1 MWWVNAIQDL
11 IEDIFYEQTLR
22 CCFNI
27 TILLS
32 TVSHL
37 RSYVLDGWAVDC
49 SIAWYLLIKT
59 NNLVV
64 KFKVKSHDISSLPG
78 LEETGNHDH
87 DKIIIFHPSSLSLAF
102 KTREPSKPWSSSS
115 SSSVTAPTVLIPK
128 FSRRNANLGIEMFQ
142 TVTVKLSKS
151 IWAIGHSLVQPPIL
165 SKTKTWIKWIFPR
178 KISPS
183 KLIIYAN
190 NFPISVREI

>member
-78 LEETGNHDH
+78 LEETENHDH
-87 DKIIIFHPSSLSLAF
+87 DKIIIFHPH
-102 KTREPSKPWSSSS
+102 
-115 SSSVTAPTVLIPK
+115 SVSHLKHENHPNHDLHRLVHQLQPRLLLLIPK

>member
-1 MWWVNAIQDL
+1 M

-27 TILLS
+27 TVLLS
-32 TVSHL
+32 TVVSHL

-78 LEETGNHDH
+78 LEETENHDH
-87 DKIIIFHPSSLSLAF
+87 DKIIIFHPHSVSHL
-102 KTREPSKPWSSSS
+102 KHENHPKPWSSSS
-115 SSSVTAPTVLIPK
+115 SSSVTALAAAHPK